1 MVLSNTQNMDC
12 FKASEA
18 ARLAG
23 FSSPLMLNYLERS
36 EVFERENVR
45 QKHHGKAR
53 AYTYRDIVILRAINR
68 LLELGARPKRI
79 QQALKKFNE
88 IQGLPIDSNSLM
100 KFAKASSFFVVT
112 QEDVIYCRSE
122 KELISLSKSGQ
133 LAFSFMVSG
142 GSSFHEMAKTAIKY
156 STLLAQGRPRNMA
169 TLNRCATE
177 CGLGVSSYASG

>member
-1 MVLSNTQNMDC
+1 MDY

-36 EVFERENVR
+36 EVFERECAR

-53 AYTYRDIVILRAINR
+53 AYTYRDIVILRSINR

-88 IQGLPIDSNSLM
+88 IRELPNDADSLM
-100 KFAKASSFFVVT
+100 QFAKASSFFIVT
-112 QEDVIYCRSE
+112 QDEVIYCRTD
-122 KELISLSKSGQ
+122 KELISLTKSGQ
-133 LAFSFMVSG
+133 LAFSFMMSS
-142 GSSFHEMAKTAIKY
+142 GSSFSEMANTVIKY
-156 STLLAQGRPRNMA
+156 SASLAKGRPRNMA

-177 CGLGVSSYASG
+177 SGLGVSSYANG